1 MQSPFF
7 PRIIN
12 NGLPPET
19 HSLILHQLYP
29 NAVSRLRS
37 TCVEMNK
44 DTELERIHQLNVQKA
59 LTLRIALTKSLQ
71 SKPEYSLSSG
81 EEVSRNDNFGWHCC
95 QVIVDDI
102 EESIHDFLVEL
113 KDFSEHLRESF
124 YNKNVLEAEEE
135 SIEFKTCLLEERDKY
150 QCEPQDRT
158 IVLKSDETRRL
169 IMFSLLSAILVDIK
183 FCILEQ
189 ETAIAIDDLKH
200 PFTGPARSEK
210 VEYALDSDGL
220 WCAWKLERLHSQEN
234 VAALFSSRPD
244 QIQAQLKEQHELDT
258 YLRYTL
264 LKSCEPGFDPIK
276 QYEIGLLEKKYR
288 Q

>member
-19 HSLILHQLYP
+19 RSLILHQLYP

-44 DTELERIHQLNVQKA
+44 DNELEKIHQLNVQKA
-59 LTLRIALTKSLQ
+59 LILRIAFAKSLQ
-71 SKPEYSLSSG
+71 SKPEYSLSPCG
-81 EEVSRNDNFGWHCC
+81 EVSRNDNFGWHCC

-102 EESIHDFLVEL
+102 EEYIHDFLVEL
-113 KDFSEHLRESF
+113 KDFSEHLREVF
-124 YNKNVLEAEEE
+124 YDKNVSEVEEE
-135 SIEFKTCLLEERDKY
+135 RIEFKHCLLEEKDNY
-150 QCEPQDRT
+150 QCKHQDRT
-158 IVLKSDETRRL
+158 ILLKSDETRRL
-169 IMFSLLSAILVDIK
+169 IIFTLLSAILVDIK

-189 ETAIAIDDLKH
+189 ETAIAIDDLKYLS
-200 PFTGPARSEK
+200 ARPERLEK
-210 VEYALDSDGL
+210 VASALDSDGL

-234 VAALFSSRPD
+234 AAALFSSRPD
-244 QIQAQLKEQHELDT
+244 QIQAQLKEQHESDT

-264 LKSCEPGFDPIK
+264 LKSCEPGFDRIK